1 MEGTIYHS
9 KFKISIQS
17 RKMDYQQ
24 AKRVSSSEGAP
35 SWTNKISNS
44 MICNYFY
51 VFFIIFAVWAGLSL
65 LAGIWIFAS
74 RRSMSFGMLI
84 ALIINIILSFGISA
98 TTALFLYLICD
109 RALKP
114 AMVAAGF
121 QDRGGDMEDGE
132 EGTVRSEDLPN
143 AGMPNGGM

>member
-1 MEGTIYHS
+1 
-9 KFKISIQS
+9 
-17 RKMDYQQ
+17 MDYQQ
-24 AKRVSSSEGAP
+24 AKRISSSKGAP

-51 VFFIIFAVWAGLSL
+51 IFFLIFAVWAGLSL
-65 LAGIWIFAS
+65 LAGVWIFAS

-121 QDRGGDMEDGE
+121 ANPDEEMEMGQEDMEMGD
-132 EGTVRSEDLPN
+132 EGTVEEEN
-143 AGMPNGGM
+143 ADDNAVA

>member
-1 MEGTIYHS
+1 MEGTIYHP

-24 AKRVSSSEGAP
+24 AGRISSSKGAP

-65 LAGIWIFAS
+65 LAGVWIFAS
-74 RRSMSFGMLI
+74 RRSMSFGMLM

-109 RALKP
+109 RALQP
-114 AMVAAGF
+114 AMAAAGF
-121 QDRGGDMEDGE
+121 QNPDMSEMGL
-132 EGTVRSEDLPN
+132 EGTTEQEDADDN
-143 AGMPNGGM
+143 VVA

>member
-1 MEGTIYHS
+1 
-9 KFKISIQS
+9 
-17 RKMDYQQ
+17 MDYQQ
-24 AKRVSSSEGAP
+24 AKRISSSKGAP

-51 VFFIIFAVWAGLSL
+51 IFFVIFAVWAGLSL
-65 LAGIWIFAS
+65 LAGVWIFAS

-121 QDRGGDMEDGE
+121 EDMEMGEGAMEGGQGDIEDGDE
-132 EGTVRSEDLPN
+132 
-143 AGMPNGGM
+143 

>member
-1 MEGTIYHS
+1 
-9 KFKISIQS
+9 
-17 RKMDYQQ
+17 MDYQQ
-24 AKRVSSSEGAP
+24 AKRISSSKGAP

-51 VFFIIFAVWAGLSL
+51 IFFLVFAVWAGLSL
-65 LAGIWIFAS
+65 LAGVWIFAS

-114 AMVAAGF
+114 AMTAAGF
-121 QDRGGDMEDGE
+121 ANPDEEMEMGQEDMEMGQEDMEMGQ
-132 EGTVRSEDLPN
+132 EGTVEEEN
-143 AGMPNGGM
+143 ADDNAVA

>member
-1 MEGTIYHS
+1 
-9 KFKISIQS
+9 
-17 RKMDYQQ
+17 MDYQE
-24 AKRVSSSEGAP
+24 AKRVRSTTGAP
-35 SWTNKISNS
+35 AWTNKISNS

-51 VFFIIFAVWAGLSL
+51 IFFVIFAVWAGLSL
-65 LAGIWIFAS
+65 LAGVWVFAS
-74 RRSMSFGMLI
+74 RRSMTFGMLI

-121 QDRGGDMEDGE
+121 EDMEDGE
-132 EGTVRSEDLPN
+132 EGTTHEEDADDN
-143 AGMPNGGM
+143 VVA

>member
-1 MEGTIYHS
+1 
-9 KFKISIQS
+9 
-17 RKMDYQQ
+17 MDYQQ

-74 RRSMSFGMLI
+74 RRSMSFGMLM

-121 QDRGGDMEDGE
+121 ENPDDEDGQQA
-132 EGTVRSEDLPN
+132 TVRQEDADDN
-143 AGMPNGGM
+143 ADF

>member
-1 MEGTIYHS
+1 
-9 KFKISIQS
+9 
-17 RKMDYQQ
+17 MDYQQ
-24 AKRVSSSEGAP
+24 AQRVSSSQGAP

-51 VFFIIFAVWAGLSL
+51 VFFVIFAVWAGLSL
-65 LAGIWIFAS
+65 LAGVWIFAS
-74 RRSMSFGMLI
+74 RRSMSFGMLM

-114 AMVAAGF
+114 AMVAGF
-121 QDRGGDMEDGE
+121 EDVVGGQQDIEMGQEATTREEDA
-132 EGTVRSEDLPN
+132 DDNPP
-143 AGMPNGGM
+143 A

>member
-1 MEGTIYHS
+1 
-9 KFKISIQS
+9 
-17 RKMDYQQ
+17 MDYQQ
-24 AKRVSSSEGAP
+24 AERVSSPKGAP
-35 SWTNKISNS
+35 AWTNKISNS

-51 VFFIIFAVWAGLSL
+51 IFFLIFAVWAGLSL
-65 LAGIWIFAS
+65 LAGVWIFAS
-74 RRSMSFGMLI
+74 RSKMTFGMLI

-121 QDRGGDMEDGE
+121 MNEGDMEGGQGGIEDGDE
-132 EGTVRSEDLPN
+132 EPVYEEAGPTVV
-143 AGMPNGGM
+143 

>member
-1 MEGTIYHS
+1 
-9 KFKISIQS
+9 
-17 RKMDYQQ
+17 MDYQQ
-24 AKRVSSSEGAP
+24 AKRIPSSKGAP

-51 VFFIIFAVWAGLSL
+51 IFFLVFAVWAGLSL
-65 LAGIWIFAS
+65 LAGVWIFAS

-114 AMVAAGF
+114 AMTAAGF
-121 QDRGGDMEDGE
+121 ANPDEEMEMGQ
-132 EGTVRSEDLPN
+132 EGTVEEEN
-143 AGMPNGGM
+143 ADDNAVA

>member
-1 MEGTIYHS
+1 
-9 KFKISIQS
+9 
-17 RKMDYQQ
+17 MDYQQ
-24 AKRVSSSEGAP
+24 AERVSPSKGKS
-35 SWTNKISNS
+35 SWTDKISNS

-51 VFFIIFAVWAGLSL
+51 IFFVIFAVWAGLSL
-65 LAGIWIFAS
+65 LAGVWVFAS
-74 RRSMSFGMLI
+74 RRNMTFGMLI

-121 QDRGGDMEDGE
+121 EDGNGE
-132 EGTVRSEDLPN
+132 MDDDNGFENPEPDPEDE
-143 AGMPNGGM
+143 NGE

>member
-1 MEGTIYHS
+1 
-9 KFKISIQS
+9 
-17 RKMDYQQ
+17 MDYQE
-24 AKRVSSSEGAP
+24 AARVSSKGAP
-35 SWTNKISNS
+35 AWTNKISNS

-65 LAGIWIFAS
+65 LAGIWIFAA
-74 RRSMSFGMLI
+74 RRSMSFGMLM

-114 AMVAAGF
+114 AMFSAGF
-121 QDRGGDMEDGE
+121 KNEDEDDSDGFKSPEADPEEEDGI
-132 EGTVRSEDLPN
+132 
-143 AGMPNGGM
+143 

>member
-1 MEGTIYHS
+1 
-9 KFKISIQS
+9 
-17 RKMDYQQ
+17 MDYQQ
-24 AKRVSSSEGAP
+24 AERVSSSKGAP

-51 VFFIIFAVWAGLSL
+51 IFFLIFAVWAGLSL
-65 LAGIWIFAS
+65 LAGVWIFAS
-74 RRSMSFGMLI
+74 RSKMSFGMLI

-121 QDRGGDMEDGE
+121 MNEGDMEGGQEATTE
-132 EGTVRSEDLPN
+132 EETEEDN
-143 AGMPNGGM
+143 KVA

>member
-1 MEGTIYHS
+1 
-9 KFKISIQS
+9 
-17 RKMDYQQ
+17 MDYQQ
-24 AKRVSSSEGAP
+24 AEGMSSKGAP

-51 VFFIIFAVWAGLSL
+51 IFFIIFAVWAGLSL
-65 LAGIWIFAS
+65 LAGVWIFAS

-114 AMVAAGF
+114 AMAAAGF
-121 QDRGGDMEDGE
+121 ENPDEDNQEYTEMGQEDIEMGD
-132 EGTVRSEDLPN
+132 EGTVRQEDADDN
-143 AGMPNGGM
+143 ADF

>member
-1 MEGTIYHS
+1 
-9 KFKISIQS
+9 
-17 RKMDYQQ
+17 
-24 AKRVSSSEGAP
+24 
-35 SWTNKISNS
+35 

-65 LAGIWIFAS
+65 LAGIWIFAA
-74 RRSMSFGMLI
+74 RRSMSFGMLM

-114 AMVAAGF
+114 AMFSAGF
-121 QDRGGDMEDGE
+121 KNEDEDDSDGFKSPEADPEEEDGI
-132 EGTVRSEDLPN
+132 
-143 AGMPNGGM
+143 